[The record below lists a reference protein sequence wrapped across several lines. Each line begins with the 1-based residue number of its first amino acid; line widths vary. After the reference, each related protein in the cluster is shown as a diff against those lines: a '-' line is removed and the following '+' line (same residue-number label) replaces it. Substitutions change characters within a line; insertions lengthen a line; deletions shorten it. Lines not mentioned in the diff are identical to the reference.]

1 MGDQADWM
9 SQLCPRLWDVP
20 LHHLSIPGSHDTMTY
35 CLNRKSPIS
44 RARSRL
50 LHLLG
55 RVLPF
60 LTGPAVMK
68 WAVTQDT
75 LTEIAEWLQLHP
87 REVVIVACRDFE
99 GMTREMHDYLVGCIV
114 NIFGDTLCPSGEV
127 PTLGQLWAREQQVLV
142 SYEDEA
148 TVSRHDELWPAIP
161 YWWGNAVKTDVLLQF
176 LETKKGHGR
185 PGGLF
190 VAGINVTENLCYVL
204 LHPGDS
210 LEEMTRRSVPLT
222 TQWVRAQQPGQRPHC
237 TNIIAGDFVGAD
249 GFVSDVISL
258 NQKLVSP

>member
-1 MGDQADWM
+1 MGGDADPGRDAAAG
-9 SQLCPRLWDVP
+9 CRCEVP
-20 LHHLSIPGSHDTMTY
+20 
-35 CLNRKSPIS
+35 
-44 RARSRL
+44 
-50 LHLLG
+50 
-55 RVLPF
+55 
-60 LTGPAVMK
+60 GPADRACAGGLRTEPVLCAHDVHEGAGGGHPHRDSRVAAAAPARGGHRGLQGLRGDDARDARLPRGLHREHFRGH
-68 WAVTQDT
+68 AVSQ
-75 LTEIAEWLQLHP
+75 
-87 REVVIVACRDFE
+87 R
-99 GMTREMHDYLVGCIV
+99 
-114 NIFGDTLCPSGEV
+114 V